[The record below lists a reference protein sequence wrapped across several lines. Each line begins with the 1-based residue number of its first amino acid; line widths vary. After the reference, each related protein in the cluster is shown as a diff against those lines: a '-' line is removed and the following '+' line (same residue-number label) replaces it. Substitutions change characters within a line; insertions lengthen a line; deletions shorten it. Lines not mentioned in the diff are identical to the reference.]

1 VDIHRVSISNIINQK
16 EYYMIVL
23 LNKVTGKEVELTEND
38 LDALYS
44 ALGDYQDYGDEE
56 AELSES
62 IRDKLY
68 SV

>member
-1 VDIHRVSISNIINQK
+1 
-16 EYYMIVL
+16 MIVL
-23 LNKVTGKEVELTEND
+23 LNKVTGKEVELTED
-38 LDALYS
+38 ELDGIFA

>member
-1 VDIHRVSISNIINQK
+1 
-16 EYYMIVL
+16 MIVL
-23 LNKVTGKEVELTEND
+23 LNKTTGKEVELTENE

-56 AELSES
+56 AELSAS